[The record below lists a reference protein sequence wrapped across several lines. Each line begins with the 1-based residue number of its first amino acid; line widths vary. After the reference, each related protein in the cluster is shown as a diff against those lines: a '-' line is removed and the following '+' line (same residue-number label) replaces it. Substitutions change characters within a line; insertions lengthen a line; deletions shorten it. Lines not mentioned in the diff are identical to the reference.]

1 VSSVSVS
8 SGTLT
13 CDYTTA
19 GVFYVASGPS
29 SNFTVNVTNVPTDN
43 NYAITISIIVN
54 QGGTASYPSILQIG
68 GSSQSIRWVNDT
80 APSVN
85 ASKIDIYNFTLIRI
99 SNAWVV
105 LGSASNNYD
114 TI

>member
-1 VSSVSVS
+1 MA
-8 SGTLT
+8 GTT
-13 CDYTTA
+13 
-19 GVFYVASGPS
+19 
-29 SNFTVNVTNVPTDN
+29 SNFTVNATNIPTDN

-54 QGGTASYPSILQIG
+54 QGASGYYPSVFQIA
-68 GSSQSIRWVNDT
+68 GSSQSIRWVNDA

-99 SNAWVV
+99 SNAWIV
-105 LGSASNNYD
+105 LGSSSNNYD